1 MGRQA
6 FRRRKADGTI
16 DDGTGG
22 GGATKNDHYG
32 ASTNGISNW
41 GTVKYRV
48 PSRMMGIRTQTY
60 NACTAMNYVSM
71 IPMWSY
77 QGGTI
82 DYISMRASTANSNA
96 TMKIGLY
103 DSKAAVGGAPYP
115 DNLVAQTSITFSST
129 SPILA
134 QLKNAAGNAN
144 QTYEMDEKTW
154 YFIGLVWSD
163 SNTTN
168 LWCKPA
174 NALPHYFE
182 DNQNDTYCSVI
193 REMGS
198 SGNTANTLVTQTS
211 TSTSVQSSIL
221 NDITDQISA
230 IPWVNVRV
238 INTFG

>member
-1 MGRQA
+1 MVRQP
-6 FRRRKADGTI
+6 FRRTKSDGTI

-32 ASTNGISNW
+32 ASVNGISAF
-41 GTVKYRV
+41 GTTKYRV
-48 PSRMMGIRTQTY
+48 PSRMMGIRTQTF

-96 TMKIGLY
+96 TMKIGVY

-115 DNLVAQTSITFSST
+115 DNLVAQTSITFTST

-154 YFIGLVWSD
+154 YFIGLVWAD

-168 LWCKPA
+168 LYCKPA
-174 NALPHYFE
+174 STLPHYFE
-182 DNQNDTYCSVI
+182 DGQNDVYCSVL
-193 REMGS
+193 REIGS
-198 SGNTANTLVTQTS
+198 FGESANTLVTQTS
-211 TSTSVQSSIL
+211 TSTSNQSSVL
-221 NDITDQISA
+221 NDITDQIGA